1 MRVTKHLSEW
11 ACVVQVTKGG
21 IATDFFG
28 CSCPLPSHLCRQ
40 RSVFGQLPKKS
51 KNQKIIIKKK
61 KRKKHAGHALLKATA
76 VVDLTHHL

>member
-11 ACVVQVTKGG
+11 ACVVQATKGG

-51 KNQKIIIKKK
+51 KNNYKKK
-61 KRKKHAGHALLKATA
+61 KEEKSMLAMRC
-76 VVDLTHHL
+76 

>member
-28 CSCPLPSHLCRQ
+28 CSCPLPSHP
-40 RSVFGQLPKKS
+40 LPATKRVWPITKKIKKS
-51 KNQKIIIKKK
+51 KNNYKKK
-61 KRKKHAGHALLKATA
+61 MKKKACWPCA
-76 VVDLTHHL
+76 VESNSCC